1 MQTNARTCYHAV
13 EEIRKPHHIPGDHAF
28 LEECARQGLKNA
40 QSRCMPCA
48 ATRTGLWCPLGLN
61 ALQTRNL
68 DDNAPIQRL
77 ATMRLPWRQNT
88 LRF

>member
-1 MQTNARTCYHAV
+1 
-13 EEIRKPHHIPGDHAF
+13 
-28 LEECARQGLKNA
+28 
-40 QSRCMPCA
+40 MPCA
-48 ATRTGLWCPLGLN
+48 ATQTGLWCPLGLN
-61 ALQTRNL
+61 VLQTRNL